1 MNGDLPTRFSHA
13 SVSAARNELSKLGI
27 STNVTVLACG
37 QGQFDEV
44 AAGSAYI
51 DCESPTHFHRDYPCA
66 MDASV
71 GASWLKRI
79 LLARWFRYALP
90 PPGVKKAENGVPL
103 TNARRARIRLCRD
116 GEQRW
121 EATRHP
127 FFFGDGSV
135 PTFYVEE
142 ESGLFRAVR
151 VVGRELT
158 LAPMRRHARALA
170 EVCGEALGF
179 LGFAIVNLLLLLGC
193 CATVLV
199 VVFGLGRLV
208 GLW

>member
-1 MNGDLPTRFSHA
+1 MNGDLPTRFSHS

-37 QGQFDEV
+37 EGRFDGE

-51 DCESPTHFHRDYPCA
+51 DCESPTHFHRDYPYA
-66 MDASV
+66 MDASA
-71 GASWLKRI
+71 GASWLKRV

-116 GEQRW
+116 WKQLS
-121 EATRHP
+121 AMRHP
-127 FFFGDGSV
+127 FFLGDRRI
-135 PTFYVEE
+135 PTLYVEE
-142 ESGLFRAVR
+142 ESELFQAVR
-151 VVGRELT
+151 LIGRELT
-158 LAPMRRHARALA
+158 LAPMRRHAKALA
-170 EVCGEALGF
+170 EICGEALGF

-199 VVFGLGRLV
+199 VVFGTGRLV